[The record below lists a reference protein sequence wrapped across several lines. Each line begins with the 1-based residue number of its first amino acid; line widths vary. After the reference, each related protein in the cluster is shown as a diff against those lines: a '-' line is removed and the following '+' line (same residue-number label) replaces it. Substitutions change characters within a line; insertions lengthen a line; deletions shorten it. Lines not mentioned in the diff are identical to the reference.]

1 MNTILKN
8 NIVEGLISVIIW
20 TVVLF
25 FTAPI
30 LFIVGVAVF
39 IGLLF
44 SCLIVGDLKGLN
56 SFIRQTK
63 LFILPVVVSF
73 IVGYGVGD
81 IVSVSFDSPSLP
93 TILKIYGVGCV
104 VGSMYFNF
112 YSKKL

>member
-8 NIVEGLISVIIW
+8 NLVEGLISVIIW
-20 TVVLF
+20 TFVLF

-30 LFIVGVAVF
+30 LFVMAVAVF

-44 SCLIVGDLKGLN
+44 SSLITGGIKQTQLFLK
-56 SFIRQTK
+56 QTSK
-63 LFILPVVVSF
+63 FILPVVTGF
-73 IVGYGVGD
+73 IVGYGVGEFLTLGFGSSMTTVYL
-81 IVSVSFDSPSLP
+81 I
-93 TILKIYGVGCV
+93 GCV

>member
-30 LFIVGVAVF
+30 LFVMAVAVF

-44 SCLIVGDLKGLN
+44 SYLIVGDLKGLN
-56 SFIRQTK
+56 CFIKQTK
-63 LFILPVVVSF
+63 LFALPVVVSF

-81 IVSVSFDSPSLP
+81 IVYVSFNSHSLP
-93 TILKIYGVGCV
+93 TLLKIYGIGCI

-112 YSKKL
+112 YNKK